1 MIGRYFGFRPGTP
14 CLCSSCKFSIRCR
27 SPWLA
32 EDPPMKSAFD
42 RTCAWPFRPVLVLIG
57 AFCLTAIADDEFHQT
72 KRVDIVIKEPVWSA
86 EQKSHWAF
94 VPPVR
99 PQVPQVKNSGRV
111 RNEID
116 AFILDAIEKMEFET
130 SPEADAR
137 TLIRRVT
144 FDLTGLPPTP
154 AEVEAFLAD
163 KRPDAYERLVE
174 DLMNRP
180 AYGERWGRWW
190 LDLARFAESDGFK
203 ADDIRPNA
211 WRYRDWVIDALQA
224 DMPYDRFVAMQLAG
238 DEIEPNDPDAFVA
251 TGLNRNYP
259 YEYNNMVPGL
269 NRQLILDD
277 IVDTNA
283 ALLMGMT
290 VACARCHDHKY
301 DPISQKDY
309 YRFEALFGGLVPKD
323 DYPVGDPAAIA
334 VNSAVAGEFAARIAV
349 AEKALTDLEQ
359 PYWTAVLEPLRGKMS
374 PTTKEA
380 LDTPS
385 NKRTDAQ
392 VTTIRNAMKTLK
404 VTPEQVLAAMSPAD
418 RNRWTAM
425 KTGLGDAQ
433 KTRPPA
439 GPVAIGMTDTGRDAQ
454 PVRLLIKGNFHL
466 QAEEVPPGF
475 LSVLSDKRV
484 IEPKPTGH
492 ATTGTRTELVRWLT
506 SPDHPLTARVVV
518 NRLWQQHF
526 GRGIVATPSDFGT
539 QGMEPTHP
547 ELLDY
552 LALRLIREGWSLK
565 AMHRLMVTSGTYRLS
580 SKPKARAV
588 EEDPD
593 NLLFSHQTRRRLDAE
608 MVRDSVLAVSG
619 RLNPAQGGP
628 SVRPPL
634 PAGIEAKDWVA
645 DKDETAH
652 RRRSV
657 YIFAQRNVKF
667 PFLESFDLPDSNLSC
682 PERLISVNA
691 PQALMMLNSDFA
703 IDEARAMARTV
714 IADSP
719 GASDQDRI
727 ERIWMRAVSRKPEPQ
742 EMQVAAGLLANY
754 RAAATKHGESSS
766 GEVDPKG
773 WNASDAELAAW
784 ADLCHVVLNLNE
796 FVFVD

>member
-1 MIGRYFGFRPGTP
+1 MTLFPARIDQTRLR
-14 CLCSSCKFSIRCR
+14 IA
-27 SPWLA
+27 LA
-32 EDPPMKSAFD
+32 LLATACM
-42 RTCAWPFRPVLVLIG
+42 
-57 AFCLTAIADDEFHQT
+57 TAIADDEFHRT
-72 KRVDIVIKEPVWSA
+72 RRVDVVIKEPVWNG
-86 EQKSHWAF
+86 EQKSHWSF
-94 VPPVR
+94 VPPKDHSVPKVR
-99 PQVPQVKNSGRV
+99 MSGRV
-111 RNEID
+111 RNPID
-116 AFILDAIEKMEFET
+116 SFILDSIEKMEFEV

-154 AEVEAFLAD
+154 EEIEAFLAD

-174 DLMNRP
+174 ELLDRP

-190 LDLARFAESDGFK
+190 LDLARYAESDGFK

-211 WRYRDWVIDALQA
+211 WRYRDWVIDAFNA
-224 DMPYDRFVAMQLAG
+224 DMPYDRFVALQIAG
-238 DEIEPNDPDAFVA
+238 DELEPNQPEAFVA

-277 IVDTNA
+277 IVDTNT
-283 ALLMGMT
+283 ALFMGLT

-309 YRFEALFGGLVPKD
+309 YRFQALFGGLAPRD
-323 DYPVGDPAAIA
+323 DYPLGDPVSVAM
-334 VNSAVAGEFAARIAV
+334 NSAVSGEFAARKAV
-349 AEKALTDLEQ
+349 VDKAMTDLEQ
-359 PYWTAVLEPLRGKMS
+359 PYWSSVLEPLRARMS
-374 PTTKEA
+374 PTTREA
-380 LDTPS
+380 LDTPAPS
-385 NKRTDAQ
+385 RTDAQ

-404 VTPEQVLAAMSPAD
+404 ITPEKIVAAMTPED
-418 RNRWTAM
+418 RRRWTAM
-425 KTGLGDAQ
+425 KDGMTAVE
-433 KTRPPA
+433 KRKPPA
-439 GPVAIGMTDTGRDAQ
+439 GPTAIGMTDTGRSAQ
-454 PVRLLIKGNFHL
+454 PVNLLVKGNFHL

-475 LSVLSDKRV
+475 LSVLSDRRV

-506 SPDHPLTARVVV
+506 SSDHPLTARVLV
-518 NRLWQQHF
+518 NRVWQQHF

-539 QGMEPTHP
+539 QGMEPSHP

-552 LALRLIREGWSLK
+552 LALRFVREGWSLK
-565 AMHRLMVTSGTYRLS
+565 ALHRLMVNSGTYRLS
-580 SKPKARAV
+580 SVPTRRAI

-593 NLLFSHQTRRRLDAE
+593 NLLFSHQNRKRLEAE

-619 RLNPAQGGP
+619 RLNRVQGGP

-634 PAGIEAKDWVA
+634 PAGIEAKEWVT
-645 DKDETAH
+645 DKDEAAH

-703 IDEARAMARTV
+703 IEESNAMARR
-714 IADSP
+714 ILAEFP
-719 GASDQDRI
+719 GATDQ
-727 ERIWMRAVSRKPEPQ
+727 ERIVRIWKLAFGRGPVPREVEIANR
-742 EMQVAAGLLANY
+742 LL
-754 RAAATKHGESSS
+754 GESRNPGSRATDSS
-766 GEVDPKG
+766 TDSKANTWGEADR
-773 WNASDAELAAW
+773 ETAAW
-784 ADLCHVVLNLNE
+784 SDLCHVVLNLNE
-796 FVFVD
+796 FIFVD